1 VPNTRKTDAAAIN
14 EGATKLDA
22 RRSFRP
28 SASLFSTRSAASK
41 RHSTKTHP
49 VTNHDTGL
57 TTSRP
62 SVTGG
67 GEAILPA
74 PGLT

>member
-1 VPNTRKTDAAAIN
+1 M
-14 EGATKLDA
+14 DA

-41 RHSTKTHP
+41 RHSTKTHA

-57 TTSRP
+57 DNVTPIGDRGRRGDLP
-62 SVTGG
+62 S
-67 GEAILPA
+67 LPDPNA
-74 PGLT
+74 PFWSANF